1 MWRLKS
7 TLEWNKQFNSF
18 SWLCPNDLIFFFSL
32 NLTFRTFVF
41 IFFLPMM
48 NFFIFCNFSVEWRW
62 HVMKNK
68 ECILTTWFEHIWTS
82 HVCISLWPFDT
93 LPRTRAASPLTA
105 NTTPRW
111 SVLSSDDQFFIL
123 FFLNISTC
131 WRNNAMRWCHRLRA
145 VNERLTMSPF
155 TFNVTDDVIINVLLL
170 ELLLPWLFS
179 VTVFNSPATWPRYQ
193 WS

>member
-1 MWRLKS
+1 
-7 TLEWNKQFNSF
+7 
-18 SWLCPNDLIFFFSL
+18 
-32 NLTFRTFVF
+32 
-41 IFFLPMM
+41 M

-131 WRNNAMRWCHRLRA
+131 WRNNAMRWRHRLRA

-155 TFNVTDDVIINVLLL
+155 TFNVTDDVIIMFCFLSCFYRGCFLS
-170 ELLLPWLFS
+170 LFLTRQRRDPVIS
-179 VTVFNSPATWPRYQ
+179 EVKKTKTNRKRDNFLCFMKSR
-193 WS
+193 